1 MAEIQNYQVNYT
13 IDVKTNGVQDV
24 TKFAEAINKLKI
36 SEKGAEAAITQVK
49 NMVNKMDAIF
59 KPKGRKRDVNYN
71 VNVKTDLAEEKLD
84 KVLKL
89 IKDIQAEAAKI
100 NLVVNAGQKLDSQAI
115 KAQAKAV
122 LKNQELAAQEEAKKS
137 SKKTASQAMEAMRA

>member
-59 KPKGRKRDVNYN
+59 KPKGRKRDV
-71 VNVKTDLAEEKLD
+71 TIMSM
-84 KVLKL
+84 LKPIWL
-89 IKDIQAEAAKI
+89 
-100 NLVVNAGQKLDSQAI
+100 
-115 KAQAKAV
+115 
-122 LKNQELAAQEEAKKS
+122 KKS
-137 SKKTASQAMEAMRA
+137 WTRF

>member
-1 MAEIQNYQVNYT
+1 MYNIKRHYTFISSFSDPYKQPILPINYT

-84 KVLKL
+84 KVLRL
-89 IKDIQAEAAKI
+89 VKDIQAEAAR
-100 NLVVNAGQKLDSQAI
+100 L
-115 KAQAKAV
+115 
-122 LKNQELAAQEEAKKS
+122 
-137 SKKTASQAMEAMRA
+137 SKHKPKPY

>member
-13 IDVKTNGVQDV
+13 IDVKTNGIQDV

-59 KPKGRKRDVNYN
+59 KPKGYTSRSSQNQSCRQRRT
-71 VNVKTDLAEEKLD
+71 KTGFPGYQSTSQSRIEKSG
-84 KVLKL
+84 
-89 IKDIQAEAAKI
+89 IGCARR
-100 NLVVNAGQKLDSQAI
+100 G
-115 KAQAKAV
+115 
-122 LKNQELAAQEEAKKS
+122 
-137 SKKTASQAMEAMRA
+137 

>member
-13 IDVKTNGVQDV
+13 IDMKTNGIQDV

-84 KVLKL
+84 KV
-89 IKDIQAEAAKI
+89 
-100 NLVVNAGQKLDSQAI
+100 
-115 KAQAKAV
+115 
-122 LKNQELAAQEEAKKS
+122 
-137 SKKTASQAMEAMRA
+137 